1 MYGGEERDGGIH
13 DRLLMLKQR
22 LDGFVSLDAG
32 AITGT
37 VVTKPLVFEG
47 DKLVLNISAEG
58 SARVGILDED
68 SRAVSGFAIEDC
80 DPISTDSVR
89 HVVTWKGKSDVSS
102 KAGKIIK
109 LKVELKNAKLYAL
122 QFVTDG

>member
-1 MYGGEERDGGIH
+1 MNYSYTIEVKEIILKREGGIH

-22 LDGFVSLDAG
+22 LDGFVSLDAD
-32 AITGT
+32 ATTGT

-68 SRAVSGFAIEDC
+68 G
-80 DPISTDSVR
+80 
-89 HVVTWKGKSDVSS
+89 
-102 KAGKIIK
+102 
-109 LKVELKNAKLYAL
+109 
-122 QFVTDG
+122 